1 MAIEKFTI
9 ANECVT
15 LISDTQRGERTVVLL
30 HGYLESLCVWEEFA
44 DILKRNMR
52 VIALD
57 IPGHGVSE
65 VVGEVH
71 SMEFVADVVADVLK
85 QQEVERAT
93 IVGHSMGG
101 YVAMALLERHP
112 ELVEGI
118 VMFHS
123 TPYADSD
130 EKKANREREIAC
142 IQAGKKDAL
151 AAISPAQAFAN
162 DNVKRFRGD
171 IEGLAEQIF
180 LTDDDGICALL
191 RGMMAR
197 PDRNKVLAEARI
209 PKLFFFGSKDN
220 YIGKET
226 AQRMIDENPDAQ
238 VAWLENSG
246 HMGFIEQEKE
256 SANILIEF
264 INNLK

>member
-1 MAIEKFTI
+1 MAIEKFTT

-15 LISDTQRGERTVVLL
+15 LVTDTQRGEKTVVLL
-30 HGYLESLCVWEEFA
+30 HGYLESLCVWSDFEEC
-44 DILKRNMR
+44 IKRDMR

-65 VVGEVH
+65 VVGDVH
-71 SMEFVADVVADVLK
+71 SMEFVADVVAEILS
-85 QQEVERAT
+85 QQGVKKAT

-101 YVAMALLERHP
+101 YVAMAMLERHP
-112 ELVEGI
+112 EMVEAI

-123 TPYADSD
+123 TPFADSD

-151 AAISPAQAFAN
+151 AALSPAQAFAS
-162 DNVKRFRGD
+162 DNLKRFRGD
-171 IEGLAEQIF
+171 IEGLTEQIYM
-180 LTDDDGICALL
+180 TDDDGICALL

-197 PDRNKVLAEARI
+197 PDRSKVLAEARI
-209 PKLFFFGSKDN
+209 PKLFIFGRKDN
-220 YIGKET
+220 YIGAET
-226 AQRMIDENPDAQ
+226 AERMIEQNPDAQ

-256 SANILIEF
+256 SAEILTNF
-264 INNLK
+264 INKLQ

>member
-65 VVGEVH
+65 VIGEIH

-197 PDRNKVLAEARI
+197 PDRSKVLAEARI

-220 YIGKET
+220 YIVKET

-238 VAWLENSG
+238 VVWLENSG